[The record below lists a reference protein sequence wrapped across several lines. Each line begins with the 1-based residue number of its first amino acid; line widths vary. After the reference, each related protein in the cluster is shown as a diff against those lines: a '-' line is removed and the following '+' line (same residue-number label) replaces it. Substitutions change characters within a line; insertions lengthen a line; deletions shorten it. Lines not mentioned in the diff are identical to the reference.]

1 MDSDL
6 KNKKGVLA
14 GIVSILVN
22 VALFALKYWAGIVSG
37 SVALL
42 ADAWHTLSDSLTSII
57 VIAGVRLSGKKADR
71 EHPFGHGR
79 WEQIASIFIGFILA
93 FVAYEFIR
101 EAYEKFKSHE
111 AADYGMI
118 AVIVTIISILVKE
131 GLSQYALYIYRK
143 TGLSTVRADAWH
155 HRSDALSS
163 VIILVGIFL
172 KKWFWWIDSLLAV
185 IVSLILFWAVYDI
198 IKRAIFSL
206 LGEEPSSEL
215 ISRIEAIAERT
226 AGTDMHLHHFHI
238 HVYGPHKELTFH
250 IRVPGETNIKEAH
263 QIANQIEMNIF
274 KELNIQATIHIE
286 PIEQSDHS

>member
-1 MDSDL
+1 LDSDL

-57 VIAGVRLSGKKADR
+57 VIAGVRLAGKKADR

-79 WEQIASIFIGFILA
+79 WEQIASIFIGFVLA
-93 FVAYEFIR
+93 IVAYEFIR
-101 EAYEKFKSHE
+101 EAYDKFRSHE

-198 IKRAIFSL
+198 IKKAIFSL
-206 LGEEPSSEL
+206 LGEMPSPEL
-215 ISRIEAIAERT
+215 ISRIKAIAERT
-226 AGTDMHLHHFHI
+226 TGTDMYLHHFHI

-250 IRVPGETNIKEAH
+250 IRVPEETNIKEAH
-263 QIANQIEMNIF
+263 QIANQIEKNILM
-274 KELNIQATIHIE
+274 ELDIQATIHTE
-286 PIEQSDHS
+286 PIVKSNRS

>member
-1 MDSDL
+1 MDSNL

-42 ADAWHTLSDSLTSII
+42 ADAWHTLSDSLTSIV
-57 VIAGVRLSGKKADR
+57 VIAGVRLAGKKADR

-93 FVAYEFIR
+93 IVAYEFIR
-101 EAYEKFKSHE
+101 EAYDKFRSHE

-118 AVIVTIISILVKE
+118 AIVVTIISILVKE

-143 TGLSTVRADAWH
+143 TELSTLRADAWH

-198 IKRAIFSL
+198 IKKAIFSL
-206 LGEEPSSEL
+206 LGEVPSSEL
-215 ISRIEAIAERT
+215 ISRITAIAERT
-226 AGTDMHLHHFHI
+226 TGTDMHLHHFHI
-238 HVYGPHKELTFH
+238 HVYGSHKELTFH
-250 IRVPGETNIKEAH
+250 IRVPDETNIKEAH
-263 QIANQIEMNIF
+263 RIANKIEKNIL
-274 KELNIQATIHIE
+274 KELDIQATIHAE
-286 PIEQSDHS
+286 PIERSDHF